1 MEINNINNPGI
12 EMSNI
17 DKKEKLKDLCTQF
30 ESFFYHMILKAGRS
44 SSIESDLVEKSRGE
58 EVFTEMF
65 DRKVSEIAAENTQG
79 GLKEILFDYLQQKL
93 PDNKTE
99 HGKKFPGK
107 MNEHSKKGNF
117 YTNIQQNR
125 TESIGIDIAS

>member
-99 HGKKFPGK
+99 HGKKIPRQ
-107 MNEHSKKGNF
+107 NE
-117 YTNIQQNR
+117 
-125 TESIGIDIAS
+125 